1 MEVKNILLFIG
12 SIFPSLKPDLV
23 LLDINMPEMDGF
35 ELAQRIRDINKS
47 VIIFFLTDR
56 TEKADRLKGFD
67 LKGNDYI
74 SKPFYPEELIAK
86 IKERLKNLSNNE
98 EQVYRLK
105 NVVFNYSTCSI
116 EVNGSLQKLSVRQA
130 DILKIFAQQHLNTMV
145 ERSYILENVWG
156 YNSYSNSL
164 SLNVQITYLRK
175 LLEVD
180 ESITIMSI
188 KKKGYILQTS

>member
-105 NVVFNYSTCSI
+105 NVVFNYSTYSI

-130 DILKIFAQQHLNTMV
+130 DILKIFAQHLNSMV

-175 LLEVD
+175 ILEAD
-180 ESITIMSI
+180 ESITIVSI
-188 KKKGYILQTS
+188 KKKGYILQIS